1 MGQST
6 SQVQKIT
13 QKIYISNEIT
23 NKIENYLQNNIT
35 YVTRGEQNIEQT
47 VKNIQATKSSKNTET
62 NVSSQL
68 SLVNQQELTNVIKNL
83 TLVVVGSS
91 DVHISQE
98 NKSNQLIEAIQKFD
112 LNTINSTN
120 IVLNNDANVVSEF
133 LATTEAVNDS
143 KIDFSSNADL
153 TSVIENINT
162 QTSSIEQ
169 AQTDTEM
176 TDFIQKLVSGIAE
189 FGNSSSQEAD
199 IETLQDV
206 RTTIQNVLSTRNI
219 NNVESVTETLMSA
232 VYSFHQENTVSNY
245 QSDLEVYNNVFSTTV
260 GLKMSNVIENATITI
275 ENSSNVTISQMNYAE
290 TQLYQEAYNTITR
303 DNSFGNESINSVAS
317 HSQIA
322 QFTKQKATV
331 DSSASAD
338 SKVGNTTKNTVDQTA
353 EAKQSQENTEMSM
366 GFVIGIGVAV
376 AIVVLAIIVGFAIFS
391 RFKSKSNKP
400 AVDTKQICYNKCA
413 DEYEEGCEGYCKEK
427 CGMELSQE
435 EKEELKKRNEK
446 DNKDDKKEE
455 VINNDEEED
464 INDEEEDEED
474 EEQEETK
481 KDKSKKKDKHK
492 K

>member
-68 SLVNQQELTNVIKNL
+68 SMVNQQELSNVIKNL
-83 TLVVVGSS
+83 TLVVVGS
-91 DVHISQE
+91 DEVHISQE

-376 AIVVLAIIVGFAIFS
+376 AIVVLAIIIGFAIFS
-391 RFKSKSNKP
+391 RFKSKSNQP
-400 AVDTKQICYNKCA
+400 AVDTKQVCYNKCA
-413 DEYEEGCEGYCKEK
+413 DEYEEGCEGYCKVK
-427 CGMELSQE
+427 CGLEAP
-435 EKEELKKRNEK
+435 
-446 DNKDDKKEE
+446 KDDEDEE
-455 VINNDEEED
+455 EEQKNTTNDDDDEDEDYYDDEEED
-464 INDEEEDEED
+464 DEEESKE
-474 EEQEETK
+474 K
-481 KDKSKKKDKHK
+481 KDTSKKKK
-492 K
+492 KNKNK